1 MKPVTYRWNADA
13 PQPDKTTLDLGF
25 LAQQVKEVLPESLRP
40 SIVKE
45 IDEEGHMGLSY
56 SKITAVLTGAL
67 QEQQLLLDAQKETT
81 ELLQRTHEE
90 RIDAQQRTIDAFSSS
105 ISQLETLVASMYE

>member
-1 MKPVTYRWNADA
+1 M
-13 PQPDKTTLDLGF
+13 
-25 LAQQVKEVLPESLRP
+25 KEVLPESLRP

-67 QEQQLLLDAQKETT
+67 QEQQAKSGAKQKKGQTSHIRAGSAKTNSGEHPGCYRFA
-81 ELLQRTHEE
+81 ELGWCTN
-90 RIDAQQRTIDAFSSS
+90 AFFRSVKCARACS
-105 ISQLETLVASMYE
+105 ASASELKQMATRE